1 MARPRIADRLDQLAT
16 IAPADL
22 RRKWRLEFSEP
33 CPTVSPEL
41 IRRLFAQHIQEKR
54 YGGLAVAID
63 RQLAAMANGQ
73 EFDVTQ
79 TTPSISEGTR
89 LIREWQGRTVEVLAV
104 ADGFVWEGKSYNS
117 LSKIAREVTGAH
129 QSGPRFFGLKSGT
142 TYG

>member
-41 IRRLFAQHIQEKR
+41 IRRLFAQRIQEKR
-54 YGGLAVAID
+54 YGGLAVAVD
-63 RQLAAMANGQ
+63 RQLLALANGEDLDAKQ
-73 EFDVTQ
+73 P
-79 TTPSISEGTR
+79 TPSVSKGTR
-89 LIREWQGRTVEVLAV
+89 FIRVWQGRTVEVLVV

-129 QSGPRFFGLKSGT
+129 QSGPRFFGLKSGAAH
-142 TYG
+142 G